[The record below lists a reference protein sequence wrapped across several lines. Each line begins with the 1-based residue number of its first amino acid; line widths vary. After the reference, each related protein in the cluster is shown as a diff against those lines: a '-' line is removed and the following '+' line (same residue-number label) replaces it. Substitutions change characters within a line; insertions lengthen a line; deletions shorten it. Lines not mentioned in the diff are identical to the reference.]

1 MKKIFLLFMILL
13 SFNVFSTE
21 KTLPVVKV
29 GVLFDGNSEY
39 NEDFLNLFKTE
50 MNSLMDNNYL
60 FEFKNI
66 LNGGWNSSDIEN
78 NINTLLNNSE
88 VDLILSLG
96 VVSDSKIPQNPKKNI
111 ISPLKNVKIDTKVVK
126 LFEKITNFKNI
137 VIVAN
142 KTFENT
148 NFGKLYE
155 NTNTTVFFTS
165 SNDLVL
171 PENTD
176 AVLLLPQLNL
186 SKEEFN
192 KLNDLFISKK
202 LPVFSVFGEQDVKN
216 GILASIDI
224 KDYLKTLARKTS
236 LNIRNIL
243 LKEQISANQIELS
256 LYTQLIINVETAE
269 KINLNIDNEVLIES
283 TLINENKNNT
293 NETITLS
300 KAVNESINKNLDIV
314 IQYEV
319 YNAEKETIKEA
330 ESNYYPKIELSST
343 GAIIDSDRAGA
354 SLGMYPERSLS
365 VGLTVTQI
373 IYAEKV
379 YANVDIKKNLNKLT
393 EYKIE
398 QIKQDIAL
406 ETAVLYIN
414 LLRVQINEKIQ
425 KQNIKLTQHH
435 LNMAK
440 TRQQLGIAGPGE
452 IYRWESQLA
461 MNKKSIIDAQSKIKL
476 AQMYLNRLLHKPL
489 ETSLNV
495 EEITMKD
502 SMLLSNYVDL
512 EKFFKNKQQLS
523 ALKEFLVK
531 ESFKNSSELKQL
543 ETAIETQKRYL
554 LSIDKSYY
562 YPIVALQ
569 GNASYRLL
577 EGGAGANY
585 EISLPPGMGE
595 MFGGLFPKTDD
606 LEWSI
611 GVKIS
616 LPLFEGF
623 ATKSEENKNKKMLSK
638 LLLEKQSA
646 MEKIE
651 QRVRSMVEKA
661 NSSYPAIKLTN
672 DAKEAVVKSL
682 NLVEDAYLKG
692 FASTIDLIDIQNTL
706 MTVNEAT
713 ENAKYEFLIDLME
726 VQRAVGKVEFN
737 LNENQKNDFNNNI
750 NNIK

>member
-1 MKKIFLLFMILL
+1 MKKIFLLFMIFL
-13 SFNVFSTE
+13 SLNVFSTE

-39 NEDFLNLFKTE
+39 NEEFLNLFKNE

-60 FEFKNI
+60 FEFKSI

-148 NFGKLYE
+148 NFGKLNE
-155 NTNTTVFFTS
+155 NTNTTVFITS

-243 LKEQISANQIELS
+243 LKEQISANHVELS

-293 NETITLS
+293 NEIITLL

-314 IQYEV
+314 VQYEV

-354 SLGMYPERSLS
+354 SLGMFPERSLS
-365 VGLTVTQI
+365 IGLTVTQI

-406 ETAVLYIN
+406 ETAVLYMN
-414 LLRVQINEKIQ
+414 LLRAQINEKIQ

-435 LNMAK
+435 LNLAK

-461 MNKKSIIDAQSKIKL
+461 MNKKNIIDAQSKIKL

-495 EEITMKD
+495 EEVTMKD
-502 SMLLSNYVDL
+502 SMLISNYIDF

-531 ESFKNSSELKQL
+531 ESFKNSNELKQL

-562 YPIVALQ
+562 HPIVALQ

-611 GVKIS
+611 GVKVS

-672 DAKEAVVKSL
+672 EAKEAVVKSL

>member
-1 MKKIFLLFMILL
+1 MKKIFLLFMILF

-39 NEDFLNLFKTE
+39 NEEFLNLFKNE
-50 MNSLMDNNYL
+50 MNNLMDNNYL
-60 FEFKNI
+60 FEFKSI

-148 NFGKLYE
+148 NFGKLNE
-155 NTNTTVFFTS
+155 NTNTTVFITS

-243 LKEQISANQIELS
+243 LKEQISANQVELS

-283 TLINENKNNT
+283 ILINENKNNT
-293 NETITLS
+293 NEIITLS

-314 IQYEV
+314 IQHEV

-365 VGLTVTQI
+365 IGLTVTQI

-414 LLRVQINEKIQ
+414 LLRAQINEKIQ

-435 LNMAK
+435 LNLAK

-461 MNKKSIIDAQSKIKL
+461 MNKKNIIDAQSKIKL

-495 EEITMKD
+495 EEVTMKD
-502 SMLLSNYVDL
+502 SMLISNYIDL
-512 EKFFKNKQQLS
+512 EKFFKNKQQLN

-531 ESFKNSSELKQL
+531 ESFKNSNELKQL

-562 YPIVALQ
+562 HPIVALQ

-611 GVKIS
+611 GVKVS

>member
-13 SFNVFSTE
+13 SFNVFSLE
-21 KTLPVVKV
+21 KTLPVIKV

-39 NEDFLNLFKTE
+39 NEEFLNLFKSE
-50 MNSLMDNNYL
+50 MNNLMDNNYS
-60 FEFKNI
+60 FDFTNI
-66 LNGGWNSSDIEN
+66 SNGNWNNTDIEN
-78 NINTLLNNSE
+78 NLNSFLNNSE
-88 VDLILSLG
+88 IDLILSLG
-96 VVSDSKIPQNPKKNI
+96 VVSDSKIPQNPKKVV
-111 ISPLKNVKIDTKVVK
+111 ISPLNNVKINTKVIK

-137 VIVAN
+137 VVVAN

-155 NTNTTVFFTS
+155 STTTMIFINS

-243 LKEQISANQIELS
+243 LKEQISANPVELS

-269 KINLNIDNEVLIES
+269 KINLNIDNEILIES
-283 TLINENKNNT
+283 TLINENINNT

-314 IQYEV
+314 IQYEI

-330 ESNYYPKIELSST
+330 ESNYFPKVEISST

-406 ETAVLYIN
+406 ETSVLYIN
-414 LLRVQINEKIQ
+414 LLRAQINEKIQ

-452 IYRWESQLA
+452 IYRWESQIA

-489 ETSLNV
+489 ETSLKV
-495 EEITMKD
+495 EEVTMQD
-502 SMLLSNYVDL
+502 SMLISNYVDL
-512 EKFFKNKQQLS
+512 EKFFKNKHQLS

-531 ESFKNSSELKQL
+531 ESFKNSNELKQL

-554 LSIDKSYY
+554 SSIDKSYY
-562 YPIVALQ
+562 HPIVALQ

-577 EGGAGANY
+577 EGGEGANY
-585 EISLPPGMGE
+585 EIKLPPGMGD

-611 GVKIS
+611 GVKVS

-682 NLVEDAYLKG
+682 NLIEDAYLKG

-706 MTVNEAT
+706 TTVNEAT

-726 VQRAVGKVEFN
+726 VQRAVGKVEFK
-737 LNENQKNDFNNNI
+737 LNETQKNEFNNNI